1 MTIRFAQ
8 LQRSTFAFVGAL
20 VATAVL
26 IAASAPT
33 VAIA

>member
-1 MTIRFAQ
+1 MNTNFAN
-8 LQRSTFAFVGAL
+8 LQRSTLAFFGAL
-20 VATAVL
+20 LCTAVL